1 VQTDYY
7 AGPVGDT
14 EADMEAVA
22 SPFAGLSYLDAAE
35 HLDETEPAQPGE
47 SPFEGFYATTSPF
60 NENEIEEA
68 EPGVAEAADFLETIH
83 DEDFDEALEQLLDE
97 GAAHLLA
104 DARQWASP
112 QSAAEAREVVEQ
124 WIAPLASQ
132 WEHAIDGLGAGL
144 ESADFTE
151 MAEQELDQFLDSLDS
166 PASLGSE
173 AFENFFGSLLKKAKG
188 FIKSKIQQAV
198 KFVKNPIK
206 GVLDV
211 AASGLNTIKSGVKA
225 IGSQLLGPLLN
236 KLKSVGLALL
246 KGVIAKLVKPLTNLL
261 PAQVRPLVPILTKR
275 LGIGEVGDAGEDEHD
290 QEVSDGA
297 AAELAHAFD
306 NRLLALYLSSDS
318 EDATSDETNDELYD
332 EQQPDAIAELD
343 DARARLANQLSEYT
357 GSAPPVAEIEQFI
370 PVVLAIRPLLKL
382 GLKLTG
388 ARDKLINLIA
398 EPLAALIKKMIG
410 ADAANTIAQVVGQ
423 EPSRMIARAAVGVGF
438 TALGLEAPATAQD
451 GAMSGEALAS
461 AVESTVMRVAD
472 ELDESS
478 ATDPLQVSAMVQ
490 RAFAESAAAYL
501 PDRLLRSDL
510 PERETAEEGGFW
522 VMMPRAVRPRYRFR
536 RYTRVIA
543 IPITRQMAR
552 AVPWSDGGTL
562 ETYLRDRGVHQW
574 PLHAEVDLYE
584 SMPGTML
591 GHLTQDETLPGSEK
605 PAADE
610 FQPLTRRTA
619 GILLGEPALGRPHH
633 RVGIRAGAHHPRPG
647 QRYFR
652 VRVGQLPARRG
663 HHPRRRVSVHL
674 HPAARRLRISI
685 RLSESCARALQ
696 VRLQRTATSGQRD
709 LPGVLTALREIYLP
723 HLKLRITHRL
733 LKSSLVTDPVAAA
746 QLAQSLVAATNAGI
760 SAFLTH
766 KGAQLAAAVADPAEG
781 VTIRITFNGIGSTAS
796 QVSAPVVTVIPGAV
810 R

>member
-1 VQTDYY
+1 MQTDYY
-7 AGPVGDT
+7 AGPAGDT
-14 EADMEAVA
+14 ETDMEAIA
-22 SPFAGLSYLDAAE
+22 SPFAGMAYLDTAE

-47 SPFEGFYATTSPF
+47 SPFEGFYATASPF
-60 NENEIEEA
+60 NEDEIEEA
-68 EPGVAEAADFLETIH
+68 EPGVAEATDFLEAIH
-83 DEDFDEALEQLLDE
+83 DEDFEDALEQLLDE
-97 GAAHLLA
+97 GAAHMLA
-104 DARQWASP
+104 DARQWSSP
-112 QSAAEAREVVEQ
+112 QSAVEAREVVEQ
-124 WIAPLASQ
+124 WIAPLVSQ

-144 ESADFTE
+144 ESADLNE
-151 MAEQELDQFLDSLDS
+151 MADHELDQFLDSLDS

-173 AFENFFGSLLKKAKG
+173 AFENFLGGLLKKAKG

-246 KGVIAKLVKPLTNLL
+246 KGVVAKLVKPLTKLL
-261 PAQVRPLVPILTKR
+261 PAQIRPLVPILTKR
-275 LGIGEVGDAGEDEHD
+275 LGIGEVGDAAEDERD
-290 QEVSDGA
+290 DEATDGA

-306 NRLLALYLSSDS
+306 NRLLSLYLSSDS
-318 EDATSDETNDELYD
+318 EDAPAEEADEELYD

-343 DARARLANQLSEYT
+343 DARARLASQLSEYT

-388 ARDKLINLIA
+388 AREKLINLIA

-410 ADAANTIAQVVGQ
+410 RDAAESIAKIAGQ
-423 EPSRMIARAAVGVGF
+423 EPARMIARAAVGVGF
-438 TALGLEAPATAQD
+438 TALGLEAPAPAQD
-451 GAMSGEALAS
+451 GAVSGEALAS
-461 AVESTVMRVAD
+461 AIESTVMRVAD
-472 ELDESS
+472 ELDETS
-478 ATDPLQVSAMVQ
+478 AADPLQVSAMVQ

-522 VMMPRAVRPRYRFR
+522 VMMPRSVRPRYRFR
-536 RYTRVIA
+536 KYTRVIA

-562 ETYLRDRGVHQW
+562 ESYLQDRGVQQW

-591 GHLTQDETLPGSEK
+591 GHLTQDESLPGGEK
-605 PAADE
+605 PTADE
-610 FQPLTRRTA
+610 YQPLTRRTA

-633 RVGIRAGAHHPRPG
+633 RVGVRAGAHRPVAS

-652 VRVGQLPARRG
+652 VRVGQLPVRRT
-663 HHPRRRVSVHL
+663 HRPRRWVSVHL
-674 HPAARRLRISI
+674 HPTARRLRITI
-685 RLSESCARALQ
+685 RLSEQRARALQ
-696 VRLQRTATSGQRD
+696 ARLQRAGASGQRD
-709 LPGVLTALREIYLP
+709 LPGVLTALRAIYLP
-723 HLKLRITHRL
+723 HLKLRITRRL
-733 LKSSLVTDPVAAA
+733 LKSSLFTDPVVAA
-746 QLAQSLVAATNAGI
+746 QVAQSVVAGTNAGI
-760 SAFLTH
+760 SSFLTQ

-781 VTIRITFNGIGSTAS
+781 VTIRVTFEGIGSSAS
-796 QVSAPVVTVIPGAV
+796 QVAAPIVTVVPGAV